1 MKSDREIII
10 RPLVTEK
17 STALMEELKYTF
29 IVDREA
35 NKIEIKRAIENI
47 FEVRVQS
54 VNTINYK
61 GKKRRMGRYPQGIKP
76 RWKKALVTL
85 WPGSKPIEMF
95 EGR

>member
-1 MKSDREIII
+1 MKSAREIII

-29 IVDREA
+29 LVERGA
-35 NKIEIKRAIENI
+35 NKIQIKQAIEKI
-47 FEVRVQS
+47 FEVKVQS

-61 GKKRRMGRYPQGIKP
+61 GKKRRLGRYPQGVKP
-76 RWKKALVTL
+76 RWKKAVITL
-85 WPGSKPIEMF
+85 RPGSKPIEIF